1 MKRTNRTREQAALIC
16 QVAASNGLAY
26 EQNYAFVCAA
36 LGISEFGKAA
46 DLAFEA
52 WQVATSLV
60 EAARTRDSLRVAP
73 NVDALAECLI
83 RTGVV

>member
-16 QVAASNGLAY
+16 QIAASNGLAY

-36 LGISEFGKAA
+36 LGISEFGKVA

-52 WQVATSLV
+52 WRAATRRV
-60 EAARTRDSLRVAP
+60 EAARKRGSLLAAP

-83 RTGVV
+83 RTGAV